1 MIVVSDTSCITNLI
15 AIGQDQLLEDLFGD
29 IVKPPAVDHEL
40 QASHPSLPDNFR
52 VLMPSPGILLQQ
64 LLAELDEGEA
74 EAICLAKELNADRL
88 LIDET
93 AGRAAARR
101 VGVPVMGLLGVL
113 LLAKHKGRI
122 ERVAP
127 LLQRL
132 QDEAAFWLDRA
143 LVGELLRQAG
153 E

>member
-29 IVKPPAVDHEL
+29 IVIPPAVDHEL
-40 QASHPSLPDNFR
+40 QASHPSLPDSLR
-52 VLMPSPGILLQQ
+52 VLLPSPGALLQQ

-88 LIDET
+88 LIDEA